1 MARWKALPA
10 GMDPAVMEFVGEL
23 RLLKDAS
30 GLTQRRLAGRTG
42 YSTSSWERYLG
53 GRLLPPREAV
63 VALADLAA
71 ADPARV
77 LARHEAA
84 AEVFR
89 RAVSAA
95 PAAGEQPGL
104 AAPEEGQA
112 DSGSGADDFAD
123 PAPAA
128 PAGPL
133 TSFSGEAGGTSRTGR
148 TGGGWLRLALTAVVS
163 AALGATVS
171 GLIVSSGQG
180 GSPSATA
187 HPAAAV
193 ARQIPYAC
201 TYVRRQGL
209 WYAGNSTTRTDALQV
224 DDSGP
229 EVAELQCLLQHA
241 GISPGGVDGGFG
253 PLTESAVI
261 QFQKTFHLDIDG
273 QVGPKTWAALRG

>member
-10 GMDPAVMEFVGEL
+10 GLDPAVMEFVGEL

-89 RAVSAA
+89 RGVSAA
-95 PAAGEQPGL
+95 PAAGEQPGPT
-104 AAPEEGQA
+104 APEEGQA
-112 DSGSGADDFAD
+112 DSGSTAGDVAA
-123 PAPAA
+123 PGPAA
-128 PAGPL
+128 TAGAV
-133 TSFSGEAGGTSRTGR
+133 TSLGGEAGVAGR
-148 TGGGWLRLALTAVVS
+148 TGGGRLRLVLTAVVA

-171 GLIVSSGQG
+171 GLIVSANQG
-180 GSPSATA
+180 ASPSATA
-187 HPAAAV
+187 HPAVAV
-193 ARQIPYAC
+193 ARQIPYTC

-224 DDSGP
+224 DDTGP